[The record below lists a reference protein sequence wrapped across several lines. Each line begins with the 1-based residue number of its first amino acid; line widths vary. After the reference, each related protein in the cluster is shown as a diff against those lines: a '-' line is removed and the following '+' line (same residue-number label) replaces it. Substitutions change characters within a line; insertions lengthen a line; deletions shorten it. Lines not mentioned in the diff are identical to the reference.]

1 MTNELKTLMDEAS
14 DRPATF
20 TPDATELVA
29 AGRHR
34 TRVRRLAMAATA
46 AGTTAAAVV
55 AVLVV
60 GRLDGPQTVQ
70 MPAPAVTQ
78 PPAIT
83 DLCAKSDDFF
93 RTANDDAWREKVVA
107 TWTDKVVE
115 VSDPDGSMTV
125 RRSPDGTQYAY
136 CVAGVPVDKQ
146 PLGGF
151 GATLLNVGIVTREYQ
166 IQRYW
171 STACG
176 DHAVNRDNMA
186 APDGHVA
193 PTVCH
198 GVRYSY
204 AGRVPEGV
212 TRIAFSGLG
221 QQADATIKDG
231 YWAHRVWTGNILLGN
246 TDPIYITMYDA
257 SGKQVFKE
265 QY

>member
-1 MTNELKTLMDEAS
+1 MTSELKTLLDQAA

-20 TPDATELVA
+20 APDVADLVA

-34 TRVRRLAMAATA
+34 TRVRRIVISAATA
-46 AGTTAAAVV
+46 ATAATAVIAVLLVGHLGNTRTAPQPATTA
-55 AVLVV
+55 
-60 GRLDGPQTVQ
+60 
-70 MPAPAVTQ
+70 Q
-78 PPAIT
+78 PKMVT

-93 RTANDDAWREKVVA
+93 RTANDDAWRQQVVS

-115 VSDPDGSMTV
+115 VTDLDGAMTV
-125 RRSPDGTQYAY
+125 RRSPDGSQYAY
-136 CVAGVPVDKQ
+136 CVAGVPMLGR

-151 GATLLNVGIVTREYQ
+151 GATLLNVGIVTRPYQ

-171 STACG
+171 SMGCG
-176 DHAVNRDNMA
+176 DDPVDRDNRTM
-186 APDGHVA
+186 PC
-193 PTVCH
+193 T

-221 QQADATIKDG
+221 QHANATIKDG
-231 YWAHRVWTGNILLGN
+231 YWVHRVYTDDIRTGNV
-246 TDPIYITMYDA
+246 DPIYITMYNR

-265 QY
+265 RY

>member
-1 MTNELKTLMDEAS
+1 MTTELKTLLGQAA

-20 TPDATELVA
+20 TPDVADLVA

-34 TRVRRLAMAATA
+34 TRVRRAVISGATA
-46 AGTTAAAVV
+46 ATTATAVI
-55 AVLVV
+55 AVLLV
-60 GRLDGPQTVQ
+60 GHLGRTAPQ
-70 MPAPAVTQ
+70 PATIAQ
-78 PPAIT
+78 PKMVT

-93 RTANDDAWREKVVA
+93 RTANDDAWRREVVS

-115 VSDPDGSMTV
+115 VTDLDGAITV
-125 RRSPDGTQYAY
+125 RRSPDGSQYAY
-136 CVAGVPVDKQ
+136 CVAGVPINGR

-151 GATLLNVGIVTREYQ
+151 GATLLNVGIVTRPYQ

-171 STACG
+171 SMACG
-176 DHAVNRDNMA
+176 DEPVDRDDRSTLCM
-186 APDGHVA
+186 
-193 PTVCH
+193 

-221 QQADATIKDG
+221 QHADATIKDG
-231 YWAHRVWTGNILLGN
+231 YWVHRVYTDDIRNGT
-246 TDPIYITMYDA
+246 TDPIYITMYND

-265 QY
+265 RY